1 MDNYKHF
8 EGRAKFD
15 SGVYRIENSFN
26 KLTNSG
32 FFEAPFVLS
41 SPFYF
46 ELSGIKKSV
55 YVAKLFVSFQS
66 SSKNNS
72 TEQEEIEGTFGIFI
86 EDVEVGEEDGKVI
99 KFDQKARM
107 RLDLPASYEKKMYE
121 AVSNGLTLDF
131 FGKISTDNWIEKF
144 EQDEEFKNYT
154 LKVSDLKI
162 HVGSCPE
169 NSWYSSNISQQA
181 NKLLEDLYVDQYG
194 QVKQIVRDFA
204 ESASRSN
211 VFLVSQ
217 SDDYFTRI
225 KDLLEEA
232 RVAFKEP
239 TPDPDDA
246 ESHYSNLWRKT
257 PHEFQK
263 FAESKESVEAKKLI
277 RQYDDLWSHH
287 NLDAILTNRALD
299 VGNKYDIRVPLV
311 DELENVASS
320 LLSFKPLWSPLLSK
334 LLISAL
340 LYAETEAF
348 ARSMNSKKFSKSSSP
363 EKEDGLGI
371 FAIIRFVAKAAV
383 KDIGRLSLE
392 AFYIAITYAIASAL
406 ANQNEAAVWTITTGF
421 TMWRW
426 IKGLFSYVYV
436 DKSSKSVDLLH
447 QMASVHKLADGPSN
461 PRLLRSELYR
471 ITGLGAVFSPWV
483 FNLLDRQIELEENQ
497 SK

>member
-1 MDNYKHF
+1 MDTYKYF
-8 EGRAKFD
+8 EGRAKLD
-15 SGVYRIENSFN
+15 SSVYRIENSFN

-32 FFEAPFVLS
+32 YFEAPFVLA

-46 ELSGIKKSV
+46 ELAGIRKSV
-55 YVAKLFVSFQS
+55 YVAKLLVSFQS
-66 SSKNNS
+66 SSEKKS
-72 TEQEEIEGTFGIFI
+72 TEQEEIEGAFGIFI

-99 KFDQKARM
+99 KFDHEARM

-121 AVSNGLTLDF
+121 AVSDGLAIDF
-131 FGKISTDNWIEKF
+131 FGSISTDNWIEKI

-162 HVGSCPE
+162 HIGSCPE
-169 NSWYSSNISQQA
+169 NSWYSTNISQQA
-181 NKLLEDLYVDQYG
+181 NKLFEDLYVGQYG
-194 QVKQIVRDFA
+194 QVKQIVREFA
-204 ESASRSN
+204 ESASRAN
-211 VFLVSQ
+211 VFLFMP
-217 SDDYFTRI
+217 SDDYVTRI
-225 KDLLEEA
+225 RELLEEA

-246 ESHYSNLWRKT
+246 ESHHSNLWRKT
-257 PHEFQK
+257 PYEFK
-263 FAESKESVEAKKLI
+263 IFAESKESIEAQKLI
-277 RQYDDLWSHH
+277 RQYDELWSHH
-287 NLDAILTNRALD
+287 NLDAVLTNRALN
-299 VGNKYDIRVPLV
+299 VGSNYDITVPLV
-311 DELENVASS
+311 DELENVAFS
-320 LLSFKPLWSPLLSK
+320 LLSIKPLWSPLLSK

-348 ARSMNSKKFSKSSSP
+348 ARSMNSEKFSKSAAP
-363 EKEDGLGI
+363 AKVDGGV
-371 FAIIRFVAKAAV
+371 FAIIRFVAKAAI

-392 AFYIAITYAIASAL
+392 AFYIAITYVVASAL

-436 DKSSKSVDLLH
+436 DKSSKSADLLH
-447 QMASVHKLADGPSN
+447 QMAAVHKLADGPSN